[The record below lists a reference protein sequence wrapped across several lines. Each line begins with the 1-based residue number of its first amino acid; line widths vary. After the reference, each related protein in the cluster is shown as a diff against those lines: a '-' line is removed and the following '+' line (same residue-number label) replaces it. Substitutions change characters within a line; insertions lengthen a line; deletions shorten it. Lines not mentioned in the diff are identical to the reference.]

1 VLNNPVSFLLT
12 FTSLDTHAGCDAEI
26 FMSTHT
32 AERRPL
38 GALGRMGVVAAL
50 HVGALYLIAS
60 SLGLVPA
67 PITTITEGKII
78 DEVRHDDE
86 VIPERD
92 PYTPPHQDTVF
103 VPEPETTPLVYE
115 QDVITGPP
123 PEIVDRQEQTGG
135 SAVVQSLIV
144 GVQVDSRHPL
154 SQPPYPPSEIR
165 AGNTG
170 TADIEVYV
178 LPNGRVGDA
187 RIVKSTGFPALD
199 ESALDEA
206 KRKWRL
212 TPATRDGVPFAQW
225 HRLRVTFKLN
235 TQR

>member
-1 VLNNPVSFLLT
+1 
-12 FTSLDTHAGCDAEI
+12 
-26 FMSTHT
+26 MSTHT

-50 HVGALYLIAS
+50 HAGMLYMIAN
-60 SLGLVPA
+60 SLGMVPS
-67 PITTITEGKII
+67 ILENKTEATII
-78 DEVRHDDE
+78 DEPPPIDD
-86 VIPERD
+86 PA
-92 PYTPPHQDTVF
+92 PQ
-103 VPEPETTPLVYE
+103 PEPDLTLRRDSVVTPDAPPDLE
-115 QDVITGPP
+115 FESPDVITGPP
-123 PEIVDRQEQTGG
+123 PDVIESHVQTGG
-135 SAVVQSLIV
+135 SAVVQPLIV
-144 GVQVDSRHPL
+144 GAQVDSRRPL

-165 AGNTG
+165 AGNAG

-199 ESALDEA
+199 QSALDEA

-212 TPATRDGVPFAQW
+212 TPATRDGMPFAQW